1 MTKKI
6 LFAAL
11 ALAGAVCFAQDT
23 TVRRGEAENYE
34 YYKKLW
40 TERTKG
46 NILSK
51 GKKVTF
57 SIPTNYRLTN
67 DDKDPFDLT
76 DGKTVNDKKSLIWF
90 HKDTVGWFGGISDGG
105 VNFQID
111 LGEVKN
117 VDRFVIRC
125 LGGEVQK
132 TLGFPKRFEIFVS
145 KDGKNY
151 YRTAFMQKL
160 AESDQSLS
168 DFKNSYYIP
177 ERGKAIVY
185 PFEFEVNAEARY
197 IAFTIAS
204 AAGGLFSDELAVMEG
219 NPKKAGFNAAYK
231 TAPMPFYTK
240 GVLVSPKINE
250 FVLTKN
256 IITPS
261 FFTYCDMRQPAQKK
275 APMMLELDLPE
286 GVEAVSPKAA
296 KLEKY
301 TDKKGQKRVKL
312 TMQVKPRPWSG
323 TMLQEMFFKVTK
335 NIPAGNKAYF
345 TSYSNGVEPIKQEFP
360 FRVIDIAPVP
370 KLKRIHVS
378 LAWMGDNDARK
389 YPEFLKAWQTLGF
402 NAVNG
407 FAHYFSNKDRDQRNA
422 FFDEVR
428 KRGMK
433 VIMTDS
439 PIHYMPGK
447 GKKGHEMNCLD
458 NKIVAVC
465 PSYRGE
471 FHKKECNRIQACVIK
486 SKPDYVFFDIEA
498 FYSSHVTAKRC
509 SRCLAAMKAAGMT
522 SMDEFTKKVVAERL
536 ADFQAAVKRGADDAG
551 IKCPPIGLYG
561 KGPGAIDRS
570 QPVLDW
576 KQLYPRSIAISQPSL
591 YVGERPWLI
600 QERIRMTHKL
610 MKNRNIIPWLTAGT
624 YGEMR
629 PQFVEYSALEAL
641 LNGAGGFTYYA
652 YWDFD
657 NPLEYAAMANALR
670 MIAPYED
677 LVMDGELV
685 EIPVDGVN
693 TSAIRKGNEMLLLV
707 GNYRKP
713 DMKVTVKL
721 PFKKVETIKDLRNG
735 EKFKAGTTLQLNV
748 PRSDIRLLYIK
759 GK

>member
-1 MTKKI
+1 MKLNLVCCA
-6 LFAAL
+6 LFL
-11 ALAGAVCFAQDT
+11 GAFAFAQDT
-23 TVRRGEAENYE
+23 TVKRGEAENSE
-34 YYKKLW
+34 YYNKLW
-40 TERTKG
+40 TKRTTG

-67 DDKDPFDLT
+67 SESDPFDLT
-76 DGKTVNDKKSLIWF
+76 DGKITKDKKSLIWF
-90 HKDTVGWFGGISDGG
+90 HKSTVGWFGGVSDGG

-151 YRTAFMQKL
+151 YRAAFMQKL
-160 AESDQSLS
+160 AESDQALS
-168 DFKNSYYIP
+168 DFKNSFYIP

-185 PFEFEVNAEARY
+185 PFEFQVNAEARY

-204 AAGGLFSDELAVMEG
+204 AAGGLFTDELAVMEG
-219 NPKKAGFNAAYK
+219 NPKKAGFNAVYK
-231 TAPMPFYTK
+231 TPAMPFYTK
-240 GVLVSPKINE
+240 GLLIRPKPDE
-250 FVLTKN
+250 FVLARN
-256 IITPS
+256 IITPA
-261 FFTYCDMRQPAQKK
+261 FFTYNDMRLPAQKK

-286 GVEAVSPKAA
+286 GVVAVSPKAQ
-296 KLEKY
+296 KEEKY
-301 TDKKGQKRVKL
+301 TDKKGDKRVKL
-312 TMQVKPRPWSG
+312 TMKVSPRPWSG
-323 TMLQEMFFKVTK
+323 TMLNALFFKVTK
-335 NIPAGNKAYF
+335 DIPAGKKAYF
-345 TSYSNGVEPIKQEFP
+345 TSYSNGVEPIKLEFP
-360 FRVIDIAPVP
+360 FRAIKIDPVP
-370 KLKRIHVS
+370 QLKRIHVS
-378 LAWMGDNDARK
+378 LAWMGDNDARS
-389 YPEFLKAWQTLGF
+389 YPEFFTAWQTLGF

-407 FAHYFSNKDRDQRNA
+407 FPRYFSASDRDQRIA
-422 FFDEVR
+422 FFDEAR
-428 KRGMK
+428 RRGMK
-433 VIMTDS
+433 VVMTDS
-439 PIHYMPGK
+439 PIHAMPGK
-447 GKKGHEMNCLD
+447 GKKGHEMNCL
-458 NKIVAVC
+458 NNTIVAVC
-465 PSYRGE
+465 PSYRGT
-471 FHKKECNRIQACVIK
+471 FHEKECKRIQACVEN

-498 FYSSHVTAKRC
+498 FYSSHVTAQRC

-522 SMDEFTKKVVAERL
+522 SMDAFTKKVVAEKM
-536 ADFQAAVKRGADDAG
+536 ADFHAAVKNGAKEAG

-561 KGPGAIDRS
+561 RGPGAIDRS
-570 QPVLDW
+570 QPVMDW
-576 KQLYPRSIAISQPSL
+576 DQMYPRSIAISQPSM
-591 YVGERPWLI
+591 YVGERPWMVH
-600 QERIRMTHKL
+600 ERIRQIHKL

-624 YGEMR
+624 YGEIR
-629 PQFVEYSALEAL
+629 PQFIEYIALETL

-657 NPLEYAAMANALR
+657 NAMEYAAMAKALR

-685 EIPVDGVN
+685 EIKVDGVC

-707 GNYRKP
+707 GNYRRP
-713 DMKVTVKL
+713 DMKVTVPL
-721 PFKKVETIKDLRNG
+721 PFKRVIEIKDLRNG
-735 EKFKAGTTLQLNV
+735 EKFNPGKTLKLNV

>member
-1 MTKKI
+1 MTKKLLI
-6 LFAAL
+6 AAL
-11 ALAGAVCFAQDT
+11 ALAGAVGFAQDT

-46 NILSK
+46 NIISK

-76 DGKTVNDKKSLIWF
+76 DGKIVNDKKSLIWF
-90 HKDTVGWFGGISDGG
+90 HKSTVGWFGGISDGG

-160 AESDQSLS
+160 AESDQALS

-296 KLEKY
+296 KVEKY

-323 TMLQEMFFKVTK
+323 TMLQEIFFKVTK
-335 NIPAGNKAYF
+335 NIPAGSKAYF
-345 TSYSNGVEPIKQEFP
+345 TSYSDGVDPIKQEFP

-389 YPEFLKAWQTLGF
+389 YPGFLDAWQTLGF

-433 VIMTDS
+433 VVMTDS

-522 SMDEFTKKVVAERL
+522 SMDEFTQKVVAERL

-551 IKCPPIGLYG
+551 IKKGDVIIKVENHKIKSVSELQEQISRYRPGDKVTIEILRGNDSHNYEVQLKNIEGNTQVVKSVDPELLGATLVPLSEKEKKQYGLKNGLVVKDVKRSG
-561 KGPGAIDRS
+561 KFNEAGIPEGYIIVRINNQDVNSLADVNNIVKKTQNNS
-570 QPVLDW
+570 QDQALF
-576 KQLYPRSIAISQPSL
+576 ISGILP
-591 YVGERPWLI
+591 
-600 QERIRMTHKL
+600 
-610 MKNRNIIPWLTAGT
+610 
-624 YGEMR
+624 
-629 PQFVEYSALEAL
+629 
-641 LNGAGGFTYYA
+641 NGKVVYYA
-652 YWDFD
+652 
-657 NPLEYAAMANALR
+657 
-670 MIAPYED
+670 
-677 LVMDGELV
+677 
-685 EIPVDGVN
+685 VDMSN
-693 TSAIRKGNEMLLLV
+693 
-707 GNYRKP
+707 
-713 DMKVTVKL
+713 
-721 PFKKVETIKDLRNG
+721 
-735 EKFKAGTTLQLNV
+735 
-748 PRSDIRLLYIK
+748 
-759 GK
+759 

>member
-1 MTKKI
+1 MKLKLVSCALI
-6 LFAAL
+6 LGAFA
-11 ALAGAVCFAQDT
+11 FAQDT
-23 TVRRGEAENYE
+23 TVKRGEAENSE
-34 YYKKLW
+34 YYNKLW
-40 TERTKG
+40 TKRTTG

-67 DDKDPFDLT
+67 SESDPFDLT
-76 DGKTVNDKKSLIWF
+76 DGKITKDKKSLIWF
-90 HKDTVGWFGGISDGG
+90 HKSTVGWFGGVSDGG

-151 YRTAFMQKL
+151 YRAAFMQKL
-160 AESDQSLS
+160 AESDQALS
-168 DFKNSYYIP
+168 DFKNSFYIP

-185 PFEFEVNAEARY
+185 PFEFQVNAEARY

-204 AAGGLFSDELAVMEG
+204 AAGGLFTDELAVMEG
-219 NPKKAGFNAAYK
+219 NPKKAGFNAVYQTPA
-231 TAPMPFYTK
+231 MPFYTK
-240 GVLVSPKINE
+240 GLLIRPKPDE
-250 FVLTKN
+250 FVLARN
-256 IITPS
+256 IITPA
-261 FFTYCDMRQPAQKK
+261 FFTYNDMRLPAQKK

-286 GVEAVSPKAA
+286 GVVAVSPKVQ
-296 KLEKY
+296 KEEKY
-301 TDKKGQKRVKL
+301 TDKKGDRRVKL
-312 TMQVKPRPWSG
+312 TMKVSPRPWSG
-323 TMLQEMFFKVTK
+323 TMLNALFFKVTK
-335 NIPAGNKAYF
+335 DIPAGKKAYF
-345 TSYSNGVEPIKQEFP
+345 TSYSNGVEPITLEFP
-360 FRVIDIAPVP
+360 FRAIKIDPVP
-370 KLKRIHVS
+370 QLKRIHVS
-378 LAWMGDNDARK
+378 LAWMGDNDARS
-389 YPEFLKAWQTLGF
+389 YPEFFTAWQTLGF

-407 FAHYFSNKDRDQRNA
+407 FPRYFAAQDRDQRIA
-422 FFDEVR
+422 FFDEAR
-428 KRGMK
+428 RRGMK
-433 VIMTDS
+433 VVMTDS
-439 PIHYMPGK
+439 PIHAMPGK

-465 PSYRGE
+465 PSYLGV
-471 FHKKECNRIQACVIK
+471 FHDKECKRIQACVEK

-498 FYSSHVTAKRC
+498 FYSSHVTAQRC

-522 SMDEFTKKVVAERL
+522 SMDAFTKKVVAKKM
-536 ADFQAAVKRGADDAG
+536 ADFHAAVSRGAENVG

-561 KGPGAIDRS
+561 RGPGAIDRS
-570 QPVLDW
+570 QPVMDW
-576 KQLYPRSIAISQPSL
+576 DQMYPRSIAISQPSL
-591 YVGERPWLI
+591 YVGERPWMVH
-600 QERIRMTHKL
+600 ERVRQIHKL

-624 YGEMR
+624 YGEIR
-629 PQFVEYSALEAL
+629 PQFIEYIALETL

-657 NPLEYAAMANALR
+657 NAMEYAAMAKALR

-685 EIPVDGVN
+685 EIKVDGVY

-707 GNYRKP
+707 GNYRRP
-713 DMKVTVKL
+713 DMKVTVPL
-721 PFKKVETIKDLRNG
+721 PFKSVSAIKDLRNG
-735 EKFKAGTTLQLNV
+735 EKFKPGKTLKLNV